1 MTKRLMISICCLFLM
16 VTTALADE
24 LSSYRADITA
34 TRYGAI
40 DIRADGS
47 TSFSINGDKW
57 QIETK
62 VRGGGL
68 KSEESSKGFVEN
80 GIFKPESYHKL
91 TKFLFIKENVD
102 WDFDWNAKKVK
113 GKVKKDKY
121 EYSLGDSLHD
131 PISFQPAIRLAVAN
145 GETSLNYE
153 YLRYNRPQE
162 LSFEVIGE
170 ELLSL
175 EKGRVHTL
183 ILRQIKPLSSSKKN
197 LIWVARDFDFIPVR
211 FASYKDNKMK
221 DDIIVNRL
229 WIADQEVNFDNP

>member
-153 YLRYNRPQE
+153 YPDL
-162 LSFEVIGE
+162 
-170 ELLSL
+170 
-175 EKGRVHTL
+175 GR
-183 ILRQIKPLSSSKKN
+183 QG
-197 LIWVARDFDFIPVR
+197 F
-211 FASYKDNKMK
+211 
-221 DDIIVNRL
+221 
-229 WIADQEVNFDNP
+229 